1 MGNPSMPMRLSSNQ
15 RPPLKGGNFSIN
27 AHRRDAARQTAKND
41 HWPQTHTDEHRPWQ
55 THDWTTCPAM
65 NRQAL
70 RAEQRFQNRKQMQP
84 PRVPQISLEVVRQ
97 KEYVNR
103 EAMALF
109 RPAGS
114 AGRKSVCVC
123 VGLWLKSSPYGRWI
137 SLTYSHSKA
146 GTIRQADGLRN

>member
-1 MGNPSMPMRLSSNQ
+1 MTTPKRGGLMS
-15 RPPLKGGNFSIN
+15 PLKGDNFSIN

-84 PRVPQISLEVVRQ
+84 RRVPQMSLEVVRQ

-109 RPAGS
+109 RPAGFTRPPQ
-114 AGRKSVCVC
+114 AGKPQAGPQGESPCASVCVC
-123 VGLWLKSSPYGRWI
+123 G
-137 SLTYSHSKA
+137 
-146 GTIRQADGLRN
+146 